1 MSENSLIFKLISKA
15 DIKKIKDILK
25 KDKKVLYTLG
35 PNYENP
41 IHYAC
46 FYGNIDI
53 IELFLDKDNKIL
65 NLLNSQDN
73 TGYHILAKYNP
84 KILIHFIKKY
94 KPFDLHFINK
104 KGHTILVS
112 YILNNKLNKEIL
124 TELKKVGFSLM
135 KTSNINDI
143 SFILDKDYKLL
154 DEVNEYFKF
163 NVNKLHYN
171 LPISFM
177 SLINNNLNILKML
190 VKYKIN
196 LNLSDKK
203 IDNIMSLSIVRQNKE
218 FIDYLIKNIDDF
230 TFTDSYE
237 NSYFNLSLL
246 YELDLK
252 YHRFFLEKI
261 EDLNKQNIFGD
272 TSLHMIFKFNL
283 WDKLKDLVVKRKVNL
298 DIKNKD
304 GKKPL
309 FYYKGKKKIKN
320 EFKNLVKIEKD
331 KFNYI
336 NLPTPMH
343 TSFAGSYWVVLT
355 SILYILEKYPQS
367 GYPICRKF
375 DNDFIDKNELGD
387 SVQRFIV
394 NQINED
400 FYCLASGKIIWES
413 KENYYISKNL
423 KKSIKNVK
431 DKDIIFIY
439 LVIDYKQGSHAN
451 IIIINTKNKE
461 IERFETYGSANN
473 TEDIDD
479 TLEKYLKNIMFEITK
494 KKYTYNKP
502 LDYQNI
508 FDFQAISLEHLK
520 YVNECVGFCVAWVF
534 WYLEHKL
541 LNPNIKSKKLTEKL
555 KNKLLED
562 DKTIL
567 NSIRSYANKLDKY
580 MQKKLLSY
588 KVKKDEIYF
597 LQNNNILKQHVF
609 KNILDNLLKIQN
621 IE

>member
-203 IDNIMSLSIVRQNKE
+203 IDNIMSSSIVRQNKE

-283 WDKLKDLVVKRKVNL
+283 WDKLKDLVVKREVNL

-309 FYYKGKKKIKN
+309 FYYKGKKK
-320 EFKNLVKIEKD
+320 
-331 KFNYI
+331 
-336 NLPTPMH
+336 
-343 TSFAGSYWVVLT
+343 
-355 SILYILEKYPQS
+355 
-367 GYPICRKF
+367 
-375 DNDFIDKNELGD
+375 
-387 SVQRFIV
+387 
-394 NQINED
+394 
-400 FYCLASGKIIWES
+400 
-413 KENYYISKNL
+413 
-423 KKSIKNVK
+423 
-431 DKDIIFIY
+431 
-439 LVIDYKQGSHAN
+439 
-451 IIIINTKNKE
+451 NKE
-461 IERFETYGSANN
+461 
-473 TEDIDD
+473 
-479 TLEKYLKNIMFEITK
+479 
-494 KKYTYNKP
+494 
-502 LDYQNI
+502 
-508 FDFQAISLEHLK
+508 
-520 YVNECVGFCVAWVF
+520 
-534 WYLEHKL
+534 
-541 LNPNIKSKKLTEKL
+541 
-555 KNKLLED
+555 
-562 DKTIL
+562 
-567 NSIRSYANKLDKY
+567 
-580 MQKKLLSY
+580 
-588 KVKKDEIYF
+588 
-597 LQNNNILKQHVF
+597 
-609 KNILDNLLKIQN
+609 
-621 IE
+621 